1 MPVRRPFYT
10 RLRFI
15 LPALALILTLLVSTA
30 EVFPR
35 NSWIPA
41 AFAGQGGAETTLD
54 LVLNRGRAMGESLA
68 NIAALRAFYAPRG
81 HTPVWIS
88 GWSSGY
94 QRRVKE
100 VLSVLE
106 DSWTHGLNPEDY
118 HVVALRSVIDEK
130 SDSEVNRDELDVIL
144 SDAMVRYARD
154 LTGARIDRLSNIRKK
169 DRYWRETIDPVD
181 ILSHVAG
188 ASNIK
193 NALRAFEPE
202 GKLYAALRSALK
214 DEVQNPEE
222 TFARIPG
229 GGLIRPGDSSPR
241 IPKVRARFG
250 MAGEGN
256 FYDDALGRK
265 VMAFQEAH
273 GLPADG
279 VIGGQT
285 LSLLNATQ
293 QDRINQILANLER
306 LRWIDQ
312 DKPGRYVLVNIPSAT
327 LWAVEEGRTVLQMPV
342 VVGKP
347 KRPTVAFR
355 TQITGIRFNPN
366 WTVPP
371 TIKQEDF
378 LPALQED
385 PMYLSKRGIELQT
398 GSGRDAQTL
407 DPNTVDWAAV
417 TPDDLKGI
425 TMTQS
430 PGSSNPLGRVRV
442 IMPNAYNIYLHDTNT
457 PSYFGRSNRTLSSGC
472 IRVSEPVKLADFI
485 LKNKQG
491 WSQGDTDSALSKR
504 RMADIMVDAPLPVY
518 LMYQTAWQAENGGIV
533 FGPDVYGEDAALARQ
548 LRAIGGVYVPKFS
561 IKNGSKA
568 GETSLAPQ
576 RINS

>member
-15 LPALALILTLLVSTA
+15 LPACLILLLFWVASA

-35 NSWIPA
+35 DGWIPA
-41 AFAGQGGAETTLD
+41 AFAGQSGAESSLD
-54 LVLNRGRAMGESLA
+54 TVLNRGRAMGEPLA
-68 NIAALRAFYAPRG
+68 NIAALREFYAARG
-81 HTPVWIS
+81 HTPVWVNS
-88 GWSSGY
+88 WGSGY

-106 DSWTHGLNPEDY
+106 ESWTHGLNPEDY
-118 HVVALRSVIDEK
+118 HVVALRSVVDAQGET
-130 SDSEVNRDELDVIL
+130 EMNRDELDVLL
-144 SDAMVRYARD
+144 SDAMVRYGRD
-154 LTGARIDRLSNIRKK
+154 LTGARIDRLPGIRKK
-169 DRYWRETIDPVD
+169 DRYWREGVHPLD
-181 ILSHVAG
+181 ILEHVSG
-188 ASNIK
+188 TSNIK

-202 GKLYAALRSALK
+202 GKLYAALRQSLE
-214 DEVQNPEE
+214 DEIQNPEE
-222 TFARIPG
+222 KFAKISG

-241 IPKVRARFG
+241 IPKVRARFR

-293 QDRINQILANLER
+293 QDRIDQILVNLER

-312 DKPGRYVLVNIPSAT
+312 DKPPRYVLVNIPSAT
-327 LWAVEEGRTVLQMPV
+327 LWAVEDGRTVLQMPV

-378 LPALQED
+378 LPELQND
-385 PMYLSKRGIELQT
+385 PLYLSKRGIELQT
-398 GSGRDAQTL
+398 GSGRAAQTL
-407 DPNTVDWAAV
+407 DPTTVDWAAV
-417 TPDDLKGI
+417 TPEDLKGI

-442 IMPNAYNIYLHDTNT
+442 IMPNGYNIYLHDTNT

-485 LKNKQG
+485 LKNKQE
-491 WSQGDTDSALSKR
+491 WTQDNTDQALSKR
-504 RMADIMVDAPLPVY
+504 RMADVMIDAPLPVY
-518 LMYQTAWQAENGGIV
+518 LMYQTVWQAENGGIV

-548 LRAIGGVYVPKFS
+548 LKAIGGVYVPKFS